1 MDGRREELGMQRR
14 TKRRAK
20 NHANT
25 EAKRRPQA
33 TTSGVGLWS
42 VKPGAD
48 LSLLLSR
55 VRAVQVRR
63 LHLR

>member
-1 MDGRREELGMQRR
+1 MQRH

-20 NHANT
+20 NLVNT
-25 EAKRRPQA
+25 NAKKRPQA
-33 TTSGVGLWS
+33 TNVVGVWS

-55 VRAVQVRR
+55 VRAGQVKR

>member
-1 MDGRREELGMQRR
+1 MQRR
-14 TKRRAK
+14 TKRHAK
-20 NHANT
+20 NHTNHNG
-25 EAKRRPQA
+25 KKRPQA
-33 TTSGVGLWS
+33 TNGVGLWS

>member
-1 MDGRREELGMQRR
+1 MQRH

-20 NHANT
+20 NHANNT
-25 EAKRRPQA
+25 AKKRPQA
-33 TTSGVGLWS
+33 TSGVGLWS

-63 LHLR
+63 LHFR

>member
-1 MDGRREELGMQRR
+1 MQRH

-20 NHANT
+20 NNANNN
-25 EAKRRPQA
+25 AKKRPQA
-33 TTSGVGLWS
+33 TTGVGLWS
-42 VKPGAD
+42 VKPEAD

-55 VRAVQVRR
+55 VRAVQVKR

>member
-1 MDGRREELGMQRR
+1 MQRH

-20 NHANT
+20 NHANNN
-25 EAKRRPQA
+25 AKKRPQA
-33 TTSGVGLWS
+33 TNSVGVWS

-55 VRAVQVRR
+55 VRAVQVKR
-63 LHLR
+63 LHFR

>member
-1 MDGRREELGMQRR
+1 MQRR
-14 TKRRAK
+14 TKRHAK
-20 NHANT
+20 NHASQIG
-25 EAKRRPQA
+25 KKRPQA
-33 TTSGVGLWS
+33 TNGVGLWS

-55 VRAVQVRR
+55 VRAVQVKR

>member
-1 MDGRREELGMQRR
+1 MDGRREELTMQRR
-14 TKRRAK
+14 TKRHTK
-20 NHANT
+20 NHANND
-25 EAKRRPQA
+25 AKKQPPA
-33 TTSGVGLWS
+33 TNGAGVWN

-55 VRAVQVRR
+55 VRAVQVKR

>member
-1 MDGRREELGMQRR
+1 MQRH

-20 NHANT
+20 SHVNNT
-25 EAKRRPQA
+25 AKKRPQA
-33 TTSGVGLWS
+33 TSGVGLWS

-55 VRAVQVRR
+55 VRAVQVKR
-63 LHLR
+63 LHFR